1 VAEPPHG
8 KVIVSAFASGIRKI
22 EIQKTE
28 IKTIDNF
35 LIEKAYAL

>member
-22 EIQKTE
+22 EIQETE
-28 IKTIDNF
+28 IKISDNF
-35 LIEKAYAL
+35 LIDEAYAL